1 MERLFLDAN
10 VLFSAAY
17 KEGAVCAA
25 LWRLPNVELITSGYA
40 LEEARRNLVGADRL
54 ERLGALAARMRVV
67 PTPAVAEVPRGIE
80 LREMDRPILASAL
93 ASGATHL
100 LTGDHRDF
108 GPYLGKRVG
117 RLRIV
122 AMREYLKAR
131 REKR

>member
-25 LWRLPNVELITSGYA
+25 LWRLPDVELITSGYA
-40 LEEARRNLVGADRL
+40 LEEARRNLAVADRL
-54 ERLGALAARMRVV
+54 ERLAALAAQMRIVA
-67 PTPAVAEVPRGIE
+67 TPAVAEVPKGIE
-80 LREMDRPILASAL
+80 LREKDRPILASAL

-100 LTGDHRDF
+100 VTGDLRDF
-108 GPYLGKRVG
+108 GPYFGKRVG

-122 AMREYLKAR
+122 AMREYLKSR
-131 REKR
+131 LEKR